1 MRAPTAFESFS
12 STVPKMATQEEI
24 APSPRLEAEAK
35 TEKAEADYK
44 VAKQKC
50 DDLSGNAKDVSK
62 KDAKAAYITAKVDA
76 KATKV
81 AEEKGPNSAA
91 AMGASKDAKN
101 VASRL

>member
-62 KDAKAAYITAKVDA
+62 KDA
-76 KATKV
+76 
-81 AEEKGPNSAA
+81 
-91 AMGASKDAKN
+91 
-101 VASRL
+101 